1 MISSVLVWTVM
12 MRLLPIGQ
20 SCSEETL
27 TLTHCNNC
35 PPGYHALDSEAKA
48 GGYQCKR
55 CEGRT
60 FTAIKNHDP
69 KCDKCTTCGGDGMN
83 VSTVCVYNRDAVCVC
98 QDGWFSENFNNKL
111 KCFPCSG
118 LRSDD
123 DPREEC
129 ILPPMNLNQGQKST
143 SATTLITS
151 TGHGRSEGTLEPSRP
166 SHSPPTDPA
175 NSNPMLMVVIVAV
188 VVVGVAFL
196 IWCWLTAVARILC
209 RTGLPVASEDP
220 ESNSLGWKLTA
231 QENHPP
237 SNMTLHACEEAPAM
251 LISQGLMAA
260 YPSHQHPLLRPME
273 APASALPLTS
283 CPPPPTP
290 PPSWPPVE
298 RWPPGVRWPPAA
310 LYALIQEVPLRRWKE
325 LLRHLG
331 VAEQQMERVEVEAG
345 AACLGS
351 RERQYQM
358 LRLWTQRPASALP
371 EVYAALQRMELAG
384 CAQLLRE
391 RLGALGG
398 AGGQS
403 EGPVQE
409 TMGLDGGDSVK
420 DPSRRPWGW
429 TGGAV

>member
-1 MISSVLVWTVM
+1 MISSVLVWMVM

-27 TLTHCNNC
+27 TNFNQTNCDIC
-35 PPGYHALDSEAKA
+35 PPGYHASEAMA

-55 CEGRT
+55 CERHT
-60 FTAIKNHDP
+60 FTAIKNYVS
-69 KCDKCTTCGGDGMN
+69 KCERCSTCDGNGMN
-83 VSTVCVYNRDAVCVC
+83 VLTECVYNRDALCVC
-98 QDGWFSENFNNKL
+98 QDGWFPNYFMNKL
-111 KCFPCSG
+111 QNCFPCSG
-118 LRSDD
+118 LRRDAD
-123 DPREEC
+123 IRKEC
-129 ILPPMNLNQGQKST
+129 IRTPPEPRNLNQGQKST
-143 SATTLITS
+143 SATILITS
-151 TGHGRSEGTLEPSRP
+151 TGHGRSEGRLEPSRP
-166 SHSPPTDPA
+166 SPSPPTEQA
-175 NSNPMLMVVIVAV
+175 NNNTMLMVVIVAV
-188 VVVGVAFL
+188 VAAAVAFL
-196 IWCWLTAVARILC
+196 ICNWLTAVARILY
-209 RTGLPVASEDP
+209 RTRLPVASDDP
-220 ESNSLGWKLTA
+220 ESNSLGWRLTA
-231 QENHPP
+231 QENHRP

-260 YPSHQHPLLRPME
+260 YPSHQQPLLRPME

-283 CPPPPTP
+283 CPPPLTL
-290 PPSWPPVE
+290 PPSL
-298 RWPPGVRWPPAA
+298 PPGERWPPAA

-409 TMGLDGGDSVK
+409 TMGLDGGGSVK
-420 DPSRRPWGW
+420 GPSWRPRDW

>member
-27 TLTHCNNC
+27 TNFNLKHCNDC

-60 FTAIKNHDP
+60 FTEIKNHTP
-69 KCDKCTTCGGDGMN
+69 KCEKCKTCGGDGMN

-98 QDGWFSENFNNKL
+98 QDGWFTKNK

-129 ILPPMNLNQGQKST
+129 ILPSNRDQGQKST

-151 TGHGRSEGTLEPSRP
+151 TGHGPSEGTLEPSRP
-166 SHSPPTDPA
+166 SRSPPNEPA

-188 VVVGVAFL
+188 VVVVVGVAFL
-196 IWCWLTAVARILC
+196 ICNCLTAVARILY
-209 RTGLPVASEDP
+209 RTGLPVASDDP
-220 ESNSLGWKLTA
+220 ESNSLGWKLT
-231 QENHPP
+231 
-237 SNMTLHACEEAPAM
+237 
-251 LISQGLMAA
+251 
-260 YPSHQHPLLRPME
+260 
-273 APASALPLTS
+273 ASALPLTS

-298 RWPPGVRWPPAA
+298 RWPPGERWAPGEHWPPAA

-409 TMGLDGGDSVK
+409 TMGLDGGGNVK
-420 DPSRRPWGW
+420 GPSWRPWGW

>member
-1 MISSVLVWTVM
+1 MISSVLVWMVM

-27 TLTHCNNC
+27 TNFNQTNCDIC
-35 PPGYHALDSEAKA
+35 PPGYHASEAMA

-55 CEGRT
+55 CERHT
-60 FTAIKNHDP
+60 FTAIKNYVS
-69 KCDKCTTCGGDGMN
+69 KCERCSTCDGNGMN
-83 VSTVCVYNRDAVCVC
+83 VLTECVYNRDALCVC
-98 QDGWFSENFNNKL
+98 QDGWFPNYFMNKL
-111 KCFPCSG
+111 QNCFPCSG
-118 LRSDD
+118 LRRDAD
-123 DPREEC
+123 IRKEC
-129 ILPPMNLNQGQKST
+129 IRTPPEPRNLNQGQKST
-143 SATTLITS
+143 SATILITS
-151 TGHGRSEGTLEPSRP
+151 TGHGRSEGRLEPSRP
-166 SHSPPTDPA
+166 SPSPPT
-175 NSNPMLMVVIVAV
+175 
-188 VVVGVAFL
+188 
-196 IWCWLTAVARILC
+196 
-209 RTGLPVASEDP
+209 EQ
-220 ESNSLGWKLTA
+220 A
-231 QENHPP
+231 QENHRP

-260 YPSHQHPLLRPME
+260 YPSHQQPLLRPME

-283 CPPPPTP
+283 CPPPLTL
-290 PPSWPPVE
+290 PPSL
-298 RWPPGVRWPPAA
+298 PPGERWPPAA

-409 TMGLDGGDSVK
+409 TMGLDGGGSVK
-420 DPSRRPWGW
+420 GPSWRPRDW

>member
-27 TLTHCNNC
+27 TNFNQKHCDNC
-35 PPGYHALDSEAKA
+35 PPGYYAPDSEAMA
-48 GGYQCKR
+48 GRYQCKR
-55 CEGRT
+55 CEDHT
-60 FTAIKNHDP
+60 FTEIENHIP
-69 KCDKCTTCGGDGMN
+69 KCKKCNTCDGVGMN
-83 VSTVCVYNRDAVCVC
+83 VSTVCVYNRDALCGC
-98 QDGWFSENFNNKL
+98 QEGWFGWSSMNKL
-111 KCFPCSG
+111 TCHPCSG

-123 DPREEC
+123 DPRKEC
-129 ILPPMNLNQGQKST
+129 ILPPKNVNEGQKST
-143 SATTLITS
+143 SAATLITS
-151 TGHGRSEGTLEPSRP
+151 TGHGQSEGTLEPSRP
-166 SHSPPTDPA
+166 SLSPPTEQA
-175 NSNPMLMVVIVAV
+175 NSYTMPMVVIVAV
-188 VVVGVAFL
+188 VAAAAVAFL
-196 IWCWLTAVARILC
+196 ICNWLTAVARILY
-209 RTGLPVASEDP
+209 RTGLPVASDDP

-237 SNMTLHACEEAPAM
+237 SNMTLHPCEEAPAM

-260 YPSHQHPLLRPME
+260 YPSHQHPVLRPME

-290 PPSWPPVE
+290 PPSWPPGE
-298 RWPPGVRWPPAA
+298 HWPPAA

-371 EVYAALQRMELAG
+371 EVYAALQRMELTG

-398 AGGQS
+398 AGGQC
-403 EGPVQE
+403 EG
-409 TMGLDGGDSVK
+409 
-420 DPSRRPWGW
+420 PWGW
-429 TGGAV
+429 RGGGGGRVKGPSWRP